1 MTIIRIQ
8 HVEIP
13 DEEWKAIEARKDLNP
28 LEQLL
33 EATESINAKIPYEEL
48 ATYEEFYG
56 EV

>member
-8 HVEIP
+8 HIEIP
-13 DEEWKAIEARKDLNP
+13 DAEWAQIEADKTLNP

-33 EATESINAKIPYEEL
+33 EATMSVNATIPHEEL
-48 ATYEEFYG
+48 STYEEFFG